1 LSDELNRRQFVGRG
15 ASLAGALALS
25 AAGANAA
32 RSDDAKPAPQAGIP
46 PGARPA
52 QGEGLPRRVLGRTGL
67 EITVLGLGT
76 APMGEGPP
84 PVEECA
90 KVFAEAIDLGIGYVD
105 TARIYNKA
113 EDALREVLRT
123 RRDRVVLAT
132 KCMCDVREKAEES
145 FEESLK
151 RLGVPSVDILHL
163 HSTGDRDLDRVLAP
177 GGVWDYFREMKKAG
191 KTRFLGITG
200 HNRPLKFVRM
210 LETGEVDVMMVA
222 MNFADRYTY
231 GFEDKV
237 LPVAR
242 KHGTGVLAM
251 KVYGGIRGGF
261 AYVRQRRPSQMD
273 EAYLQN
279 AVRYALEIEGVSG
292 LVMGVHD
299 SEELRQ
305 NVAFVK
311 AYTPLSSRE
320 RAALERHGRR
330 LAEEWG
336 PRWGSVE
343 A

>member
-1 LSDELNRRQFVGRG
+1 
-15 ASLAGALALS
+15 
-25 AAGANAA
+25 
-32 RSDDAKPAPQAGIP
+32 
-46 PGARPA
+46 
-52 QGEGLPRRVLGRTGL
+52 
-67 EITVLGLGT
+67 
-76 APMGEGPP
+76 
-84 PVEECA
+84 
-90 KVFAEAIDLGIGYVD
+90 
-105 TARIYNKA
+105 
-113 EDALREVLRT
+113 
-123 RRDRVVLAT
+123 
-132 KCMCDVREKAEES
+132 
-145 FEESLK
+145 
-151 RLGVPSVDILHL
+151 
-163 HSTGDRDLDRVLAP
+163 
-177 GGVWDYFREMKKAG
+177 MKKAG

-200 HNRPLKFVRM
+200 HNRPMKFIRM
-210 LETGEVDVMMVA
+210 LETGDVDVMMVA

-279 AVRYALEIEGVSG
+279 AVRYAMEIEGVSG

-305 NVAFVK
+305 NIAFVK
-311 AYTPLSSRE
+311 GYTPLSARE
-320 RAALERHGRR
+320 RGALERHGKR